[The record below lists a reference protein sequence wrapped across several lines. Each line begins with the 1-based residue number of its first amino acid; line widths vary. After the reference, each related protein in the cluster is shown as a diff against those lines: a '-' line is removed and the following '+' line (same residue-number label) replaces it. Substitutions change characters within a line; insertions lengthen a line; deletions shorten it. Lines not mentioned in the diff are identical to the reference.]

1 MTVKKG
7 RGRPTKDVELAN
19 RKERAEL
26 KLLEEVMKSDEM
38 LADNY
43 HKYMEILHKVAMDE
57 LGTKEVS
64 ITNQVSTLKF
74 LLQQADAILKREA
87 AKAPEEGEGV
97 KDKAENINKGNEQ
110 PKQTASLISLDFQK
124 QA

>member
-1 MTVKKG
+1 MTVKKS

-87 AKAPEEGEGV
+87 TKVSEEEESEKA
-97 KDKAENINKGNEQ
+97 ANINKGNEQ
-110 PKQTASLISLDFQK
+110 SKQTASLISLDFQK

>member
-1 MTVKKG
+1 MKKQS

-26 KLLEEVMKSDEM
+26 KLLEEKMKADE
-38 LADNY
+38 LLSDNY
-43 HKYMEILHKVAMDE
+43 HNYVEILHKVAMDK

-74 LLQQADAILKREA
+74 LLQQADEILKREEKVRKEVSEQEDVKA
-87 AKAPEEGEGV
+87 AA
-97 KDKAENINKGNEQ
+97 INSANESK
-110 PKQTASLISLDFQK
+110 PTAQLISLDVVR

>member
-1 MTVKKG
+1 MTVKKS

-87 AKAPEEGEGV
+87 TKVSEEEESEKA
-97 KDKAENINKGNEQ
+97 ANINKGNEQ

>member
-1 MTVKKG
+1 MTVKKS

-87 AKAPEEGEGV
+87 AKVSEEEESE
-97 KDKAENINKGNEQ
+97 KAANINKGNEQ
-110 PKQTASLISLDFQK
+110 SKQTASLISLDFQK